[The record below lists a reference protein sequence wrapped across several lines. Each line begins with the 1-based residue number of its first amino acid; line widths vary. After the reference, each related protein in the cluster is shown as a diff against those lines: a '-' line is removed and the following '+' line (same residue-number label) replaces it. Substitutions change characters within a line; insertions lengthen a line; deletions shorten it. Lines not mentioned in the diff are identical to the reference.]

1 MAVKK
6 GSPEPVDYTTHPDSV
21 IVRPDLLDLTVGQVE
36 EVEEIIDGPL
46 WGTLGDQTL
55 KQGKVQRA
63 IAFVVRKA
71 QDPDFTWE
79 QSAVLRLLM
88 VMPKVDGEE
97 NPEVPPTNGRGSS
110 TGSRSRSTS
119 RSSPGRTS
127 KP

>member
-6 GSPEPVDYTTHPDSV
+6 GSPNQVDYTTHPDSV

-36 EVEEIIDGPL
+36 EVEELIEGSL

-55 KQGKVQRA
+55 KQGKLLRA
-63 IAFVVRKA
+63 IGYVVRKA

-79 QSAVLRLLM
+79 QSARLRVLM
-88 VMPKVDGEE
+88 VMPQVDGKE